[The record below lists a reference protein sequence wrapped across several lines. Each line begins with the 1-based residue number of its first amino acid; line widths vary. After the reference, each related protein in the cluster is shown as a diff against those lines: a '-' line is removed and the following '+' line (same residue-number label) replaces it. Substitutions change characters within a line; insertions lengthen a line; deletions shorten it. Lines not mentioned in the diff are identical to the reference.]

1 MATTARTKKDVDS
14 MDTRERL
21 WDSLQNSYGY
31 KRENINDSYNQAYSQ
46 ADRQALS
53 RGMQRSSYNNQTL
66 ANINQQRN
74 KALMDNDDQLIA
86 DYENRLQTIEEA
98 EAARAFQTS
107 EREAQQ
113 AWQSGENELA
123 RAFQTAERE
132 AQQGWQSS
140 ENALARQFQ
149 TSEREAQQKY
159 NTGEREAQ
167 QKYNTSE
174 REAQQNWQGTQNELA
189 RQFQTSEREAQQLYN
204 TSERQAQ
211 QAWQAQQNELS
222 RLFQTSEREATQ
234 KYNTGERVAQQ
245 NYNTSERLAQQIY
258 NTSEREAQQAYNTGE
273 RQAQQQWQSGENAL
287 NREATASE
295 SALARAFQAEQN
307 ALSMAE
313 NQRQFN
319 EQMAYNQAQADIAAA
334 QWEQQF
340 GFNEK
345 SASQQLAMQYAIA
358 LLNQD
363 KDVPDSLLRQ
373 AGITLSQAKEMA
385 KSSSGNYSGDQ
396 TPNWQKLG
404 FKSAAD
410 YANAKGKTAAEYYKT
425 TQVTD
430 DGFISGLGDDTGFKA
445 NGASPMPNDLK
456 QAVRTSLINNVGKNV
471 AASNTKAS
479 TPTTAT
485 TKYGPV
491 VSEDALKK
499 ALQNSQNGKKS
510 NK

>member
-1 MATTARTKKDVDS
+1 MATVAKTKKDVDS

-31 KRENINDSYNQAYSQ
+31 KKENATESYNQAYSQ

-74 KALMDNDDQLIA
+74 KALMDIDDQLIA
-86 DYENRLQTIEEA
+86 DYENRLQAIEEA

-149 TSEREAQQKY
+149 TSEREAQQRY

-234 KYNTGERVAQQ
+234 KYNTSERVAQQ
-245 NYNTSERLAQQIY
+245 N
-258 NTSEREAQQAYNTGE
+258 YNTGE

-319 EQMAYNQAQADIAAA
+319 EQMAYNQAQADIAAS

-373 AGITLSQAKEMA
+373 AGITLSQAQQMA
-385 KSSSGNYSGDQ
+385 GKTSSSSSGNQ
-396 TPNWQKLG
+396 IPNWQKLG

-410 YANAKGKTAAEYYKT
+410 YANAKGKTAAEYYGTTTDKPKSSLDLIQETLGDTKGNKVSVGVPPTMT
-425 TQVTD
+425 TQDYTAMLKSQ
-430 DGFISGLGDDTGFKA
+430 ISGNPNL
-445 NGASPMPNDLK
+445 MNDLK
-456 QAVRTSLINNVGKNV
+456 NKVKA
-471 AASNTKAS
+471 TK
-479 TPTTAT
+479 
-485 TKYGPV
+485 
-491 VSEDALKK
+491 
-499 ALQNSQNGKKS
+499 
-510 NK
+510 